1 MIKRKVNILIAVAL
15 VTSVLM
21 GSSIGV
27 HAFASELNN
36 NKEIVEH
43 LNGGVY
49 EVENKTSYITPG
61 NETGESMARKTLEK
75 TTKLTIKNG
84 NTYMKLNFNKE
95 LYSFMQNIKVS
106 IDGKD
111 LKIKENKDDK
121 SIEFEVPSPEDKVH
135 IGMFITAM
143 GKNVEMFV
151 VNDMRTLKTINEM
164 PIIEAKDIT
173 VSKADKIDLLS
184 NVTAEDKEDGKVKVE
199 VLGDTSFIKNGV
211 VVKTGTYKVTY
222 KAEDKGGL
230 VATKDIKV
238 TVKDKSESNK
248 DSNEVEKYKDGD
260 YSIQNDVK
268 YIGNGNAEIGNSM
281 ARKVLNEN
289 SEINIKNGK
298 VYATLEFDKVQ
309 YGFLKNIKI
318 NVNGK
323 NVNFTENNRKL
334 KFEVPSLNSKI
345 TMSAF
350 VTVMNKDVIFQTIL
364 KENTLKKANLSKDYI
379 NKPEEN
385 KDSSSNNGN
394 KSNNEV
400 KNNTSSTKANK
411 GNDKREEVI
420 KGKVYTIKNKV
431 THKSQTGIDMARKNL
446 DSNSQVE
453 EVNGKTYVTLTF
465 TGGQYMKDYELYV
478 GGNKVNHKITY
489 KNGNVTKVRFEVPNL
504 DSKIKVKCFV
514 IPMGMNVEFGVELLK
529 DTLKFE
535 KEYKLSDS
543 ELNKEY
549 GISNKL
555 PATGMDFLGNVLAGL
570 GSIGVGALSILSK
583 RK

>member
-1 MIKRKVNILIAVAL
+1 MIKRKANILIAVAL

-21 GSSIGV
+21 GSGIGV
-27 HAFASELNN
+27 HAFASELSN
-36 NKEIVEH
+36 NKEIAEH
-43 LNGGVY
+43 LNGGIY

-75 TTKLTIKNG
+75 TTRLTIKNG
-84 NTYMKLNFNKE
+84 NTYMKLNFNKG

-121 SIEFEVPSPEDKVH
+121 SIEFEVPSPEAKIH

-151 VNDMRTLKTINEM
+151 VNDMSTLKTINEM
-164 PIIEAKDIT
+164 PIIKAKDIT
-173 VSKADKIDLLS
+173 VSKEDKIDLLS
-184 NVTAEDKEDGKVKVE
+184 NVTAEDKEDGNIKVK

-211 VVKTGTYKVTY
+211 AVKTGTYKVTY

-230 VATKDIKV
+230 VATKDIEV

-248 DSNEVEKYKDGD
+248 DSNEVKKYKDGD

-281 ARKVLNEN
+281 ARRVLNEN
-289 SEINIKNGK
+289 NEINIKNGK
-298 VYATLEFDKVQ
+298 IYATLELDKVQ

-323 NVNFTENNRKL
+323 NVNFTENNRKV

-350 VTVMNKDVIFQTIL
+350 VTAMNKDVIFQTIL
-364 KENTLKKANLSKDYI
+364 KENTLKKVDLSKDYT
-379 NKPEEN
+379 NKAEEN
-385 KDSSSNNGN
+385 KGTSSSNEK

-400 KNNTSSTKANK
+400 KDNTSSTKGNK
-411 GNDKREEVI
+411 GNNKREEVI

-431 THKSQTGIDMARKNL
+431 AHKSQTGIDMARKNL

-465 TGGQYMKDYELYV
+465 TGGQYMKDYEIHV
-478 GGNKVNHKITY
+478 AGNKVNHKITY

-504 DSKIKVKCFV
+504 DSKIKVKSFV

-535 KEYKLSDS
+535 KEYKVSDS
-543 ELNKEY
+543 EVNKEH

-555 PATGMDFLGNVLAGL
+555 PATGMDFLGSVLAGL
-570 GSIGVGALSILSK
+570 GSIGAGALAIFSK